1 MLPSETGAVVRDS
14 IIMPGAKIEEGAAV
28 QYAIIGEQAVIK
40 ANAEVGKRPEDMENL
55 EQWGL
60 TVVGGGYIVAPNTVI
75 PPKTMLDAD
84 DQKEEI

>member
-1 MLPSETGAVVRDS
+1 ML
-14 IIMPGAKIEEGAAV
+14 KW
-28 QYAIIGEQAVIK
+28 
-40 ANAEVGKRPEDMENL
+40 GKRPEDMENL

-84 DQKEEI
+84 DQKEEL